1 VWERGFEPYPGCAG
15 ERARAPRPQPA
26 GQRLPVARP
35 VKASSRASADTE
47 GRASAAGKGRAQT
60 EGLCVE
66 TDPARE
72 GVDPA
77 TGRVDSDPGGLR
89 RPKTEVEKT
98 T

>member
-1 VWERGFEPYPGCAG
+1 MRERGFEPYPGCAE
-15 ERARAPRPQPA
+15 ERARAPRPRPA
-26 GQRLPVARP
+26 GQRLPVAQP
-35 VKASSRASADTE
+35 VRASSRASADIE

-66 TDPARE
+66 TDPAKE
-72 GVDPA
+72 GIDPV
-77 TGRVDSDPGGLR
+77 TRRVDSDPGGLR